1 MKTIYLIHGWDGSP
15 KEPMHQWIKTQLE
28 QKGYTVIIPKMPDPE
43 VPKIETWIP
52 FLTEI
57 ILNLDENSYLIGH
70 SVGCQAV
77 LRFMETLPEEIKLS
91 GVILI
96 APWMHL
102 DEQTIKD
109 EGEEIVEIAKP
120 WMETPIDWK
129 KVKSH
134 TNNFTC
140 LLSDN
145 DPYVPLSNK
154 ELFEKSLNAKIIIE
168 KNKGHYTEDD
178 SIIEN
183 QTVIDLIR

>member
-1 MKTIYLIHGWDGSP
+1 MKKIYLIHGWDGSP
-15 KEPMHQWIKTQLE
+15 EEPMHQWMKKELE
-28 QKGYTVIIPKMPDPE
+28 QKGFSVSVPEMPDPE

-52 FLTEI
+52 FLEKNI
-57 ILNLDENSYLIGH
+57 QDLDENSYLIGH

-77 LRFMETLPEEIKLS
+77 LRFMETLSSEIKIA

-102 DEQTIKD
+102 DQQTIRE
-109 EGEEIVEIAKP
+109 EGEEMVEIAKP
-120 WMETPIDWK
+120 WMETPFDWE

-140 LLSDN
+140 LLSDD

-154 ELFEKSLNAKIIIE
+154 ELFEKNLNAKIIIE
-168 KNKGHYTEDD
+168 HNKGHYTEDD